1 MAKRK
6 DYDKS
11 YASYRRQYEKLAEKG
26 VPMEPMLSLKQYKYL
41 YNDISEYRRKKGM
54 GREQNMP
61 RAIATE
67 QRKLSASQVKYTRAY
82 VKALQ
87 EEMIKKRKQG
97 GELTPQEQEFL
108 RQSTSY
114 SNIYA
119 NNKSLWESIKG
130 FAEYFAQMDDDY
142 FYI

>member
-1 MAKRK
+1 MARK
-6 DYDKS
+6 TDYDKS
-11 YASYRRQYEKLAEKG
+11 YESYRRQYEKTSEKG
-26 VPMEPMLSLKQYKYL
+26 VPLDPMLSKEQYKYV
-41 YNDISEYRRKKGM
+41 YDDIKTHRARM
-54 GREQNMP
+54 GLKREQNMP
-61 RAIATE
+61 RAIVDE
-67 QRKLSASQVKYTRAY
+67 QRQVTASQARYTRAY

-119 NNKSLWESIKG
+119 HNKGLWESIKG
-130 FAEYFAQMDDDY
+130 FAAYFAQVDDDY
-142 FYI
+142 YYI